1 MSNLKCSNWAIIKS
15 TLHWPPY
22 PSLLQFHPFSCSGQK
37 PWCHPWFLSFPHIKS
52 TGQGHQL
59 YLQNIIRIES
69 IFPTFTASPL
79 PQATT
84 IVWLN
89 YSFYPR
95 PPPAQPILHPAVRRV
110 RSQDP
115 SAHHLH
121 GFPILL
127 NQAPPIRPHFLS
139 DTVLHS
145 FPSWPLVEH
154 TRRVSTSKPVTMPSA
169 WNTQTTWAC
178 FRIFFRSP
186 LRCPLSNEAVPIW
199 SCKHHSLNTL
209 VLLPCLTYL
218 FYLTVCFC
226 PLEHNLF

>member
-15 TLHWPPY
+15 TLHCPPS
-22 PSLLQFHPFSCSGQK
+22 PGLLQFHPFSCSGQI
-37 PWCHPWFLSFPHIKS
+37 PGVILDSFLFPISNLLANAISS
-52 TGQGHQL
+52 TFKIL
-59 YLQNIIRIES
+59 SES
-69 IFPTFTASPL
+69 KAFFPTFTASPL

-84 IVWLN
+84 IVCLN
-89 YSFYPR
+89 YSFYPH
-95 PPPAQPILHPAVRRV
+95 PPPAQPILHPAVRRI

-127 NQAPPIRPHFLS
+127 NQALPIWPHFLS

-145 FPSWPLVEH
+145 FPSWPFVEH

-169 WNTQTTWAC
+169 WNTPTTWAC
-178 FRIFFRSP
+178 FLIFFRSP

-199 SCKHHSLNTL
+199 SRRHHPLNTL